1 MRELPTI
8 GGRSGA
14 HRRERARR
22 PKQRSLAG
30 ARCRGLELAG
40 GGAVAGAV
48 LTGRGVASRTGA
60 HRWGREQRP
69 ERCSPAGVWRCRLEL
84 AGGGGRGGRS
94 SSSSAAEG
102 AGDRDEQLPG
112 GRV

>member
-1 MRELPTI
+1 VLTGGSGR
-8 GGRSGA
+8 GGRSSA
-14 HRRERARR
+14 HW
-22 PKQRSLAG
+22 
-30 ARCRGLELAG
+30 RGRGVVDWSSPA

-48 LTGRGVASRTGA
+48 LTGRGMASRTGA

-94 SSSSAAEG
+94 SNSSAAEG